1 MSSVSASTSTTACSG
16 RPVRSRTTMRRPA
29 PVITPGSAAR
39 PRAATVAA
47 TVGRGRGRKRRAVS
61 EPSSASDTDSEPAAA
76 PQGRGRGL
84 GRGRGRQAR
93 TVGGRRDAIDDG
105 WRLLEGEE
113 SEATVPSWIMD
124 FDDRNIGYKGDQD
137 LSDAD
142 PIAFLQL
149 FLDDAVFDLLVTETN
164 RYADQF
170 LLAKG
175 DDLRRRSRFH
185 KWEPVTRADMKAFLA
200 LHMTM
205 GLVEKHE
212 IEDYWETFWLTSTP
226 GFSRIMSR
234 DRFELI
240 LSFLH
245 YANNEDHV
253 ARGQPGHDRL
263 FKVRQ
268 LIDMIVP
275 KFRQVFSPRKE
286 VAIDEM
292 TIAFKGRSVL
302 KQYNPKKPDKWGF
315 KAFVLSESKSGYVLD
330 WTLYAGKTE
339 DAAAADDASVTHRIV
354 RSLMSDHIGKGHELY
369 IDSYYTSVPIA
380 VELSTQNTAVCGTVN
395 VNRRG
400 MPGALKPNV
409 CPLKKGDDPVYM
421 RKEKLLACAWHDTK
435 RLTMLSTIH
444 RNLCVPKQIKSKDT
458 ATGFR
463 DVSKP
468 CCVVSYNSHMGG
480 VDTSDQR
487 IKTYLFPHRSRKWYP
502 RIVNALLSMAV
513 VNSHVVYTHVIGDRA
528 RPLSLKNYIYK
539 LTAAL
544 LDGYATKDVRM
555 GRPIIGEIHQRLT
568 ERHWLDPSGDS
579 RPDCEVCSDRS
590 VPKGRRQT
598 HFKCRQC
605 GVGLCAYPCNERY
618 HTLKHYKL
626 CHLNM

>member
-1 MSSVSASTSTTACSG
+1 MLYLYILLWARLPEINFYDIRSCVIIIILLLLQIDAAVGEPSPSSDPDSVSDTDSGPVAAGNDIEALGPTLARPMSSVSASTATTSSSA
-16 RPVRSRTTMRRPA
+16 RPARARTTVRRSA

-47 TVGRGRGRKRRAVS
+47 TIGRGRGRKRRAVS

-76 PQGRGRGL
+76 PRGRGSGRGL

-93 TVGGRRDAIDDG
+93 TVGARGDAIDDG
-105 WRLLEGEE
+105 WRSMEGEE

-124 FDDRNIGYKGDQD
+124 FDNRNIGYKGDQD

-142 PIAFLQL
+142 PITFLQL
-149 FLDDAVFDLLVTETN
+149 FLDDAVFDMLATETN

-212 IEDYWETFWLTSTP
+212 IEDYWETFWLTATP
-226 GFSRIMSR
+226 GFSRIMSH

-315 KAFVLSESKSGYVLD
+315 KAFVLSE
-330 WTLYAGKTE
+330 
-339 DAAAADDASVTHRIV
+339 
-354 RSLMSDHIGKGHELY
+354 
-369 IDSYYTSVPIA
+369 
-380 VELSTQNTAVCGTVN
+380 
-395 VNRRG
+395 
-400 MPGALKPNV
+400 
-409 CPLKKGDDPVYM
+409 
-421 RKEKLLACAWHDTK
+421 
-435 RLTMLSTIH
+435 
-444 RNLCVPKQIKSKDT
+444 
-458 ATGFR
+458 
-463 DVSKP
+463 
-468 CCVVSYNSHMGG
+468 
-480 VDTSDQR
+480 
-487 IKTYLFPHRSRKWYP
+487 
-502 RIVNALLSMAV
+502 
-513 VNSHVVYTHVIGDRA
+513 
-528 RPLSLKNYIYK
+528 
-539 LTAAL
+539 
-544 LDGYATKDVRM
+544 
-555 GRPIIGEIHQRLT
+555 
-568 ERHWLDPSGDS
+568 
-579 RPDCEVCSDRS
+579 
-590 VPKGRRQT
+590 
-598 HFKCRQC
+598 
-605 GVGLCAYPCNERY
+605 
-618 HTLKHYKL
+618 
-626 CHLNM
+626 